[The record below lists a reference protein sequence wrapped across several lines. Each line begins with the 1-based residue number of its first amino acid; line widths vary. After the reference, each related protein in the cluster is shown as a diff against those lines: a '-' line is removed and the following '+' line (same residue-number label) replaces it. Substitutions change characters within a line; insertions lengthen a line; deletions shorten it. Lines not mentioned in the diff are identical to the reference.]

1 MDAYSPIEGKC
12 RFWREAPE
20 VDDQYNTLIKKGD
33 KRVLCTCFVEGDM
46 WVMPVKD
53 TPSDCPK
60 LYKCRY
66 YIKTG

>member
-1 MDAYSPIEGKC
+1 MDAYSPIKGKC